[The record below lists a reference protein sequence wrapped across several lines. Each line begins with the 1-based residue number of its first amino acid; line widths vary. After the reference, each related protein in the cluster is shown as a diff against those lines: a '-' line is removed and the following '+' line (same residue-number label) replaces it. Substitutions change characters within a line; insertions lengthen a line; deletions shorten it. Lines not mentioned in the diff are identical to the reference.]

1 MNPLQELWKEYKQ
14 REVIEN
20 RDSLMDIELAIK
32 AEEKN
37 AGYEEYD
44 FNKRWESKTIS
55 QIIPRNRIEE
65 VVDDVISFRN
75 AVAKRAVE
83 KAKDVYAGN
92 PAGVGQLV
100 NLVQGRMFATTR
112 NINATLNVETARK
125 NVGVSKSKEIDEVTT
140 LWISRIKLIET
151 KALELYPERFGDKPS
166 LGQLIN
172 LVCGDMYK

>member
-1 MNPLQELWKEYKQ
+1 MN
-14 REVIEN
+14 
-20 RDSLMDIELAIK
+20 
-32 AEEKN
+32 EEKK

-44 FNKRWESKTIS
+44 FNKRWENKLVT
-55 QIIPRNRIEE
+55 QILPRNRIEE

-112 NINATLNVETARK
+112 NVNATLNVETARK
-125 NVGVSKSKEIDEVTT
+125 NVGEVNSKKIDEATQ

-172 LVCGDMYK
+172 LICNDIYKSQDWRKWMMI